1 VGPVHE
7 TVASLRFS
15 GDDLD
20 ADEITRL
27 LGVTPSRAE
36 RKGQTIRGPRS
47 GRERIARTGS
57 WLLRVDH
64 RSSGD
69 LNAQIK
75 ELLELAT
82 DDTSVWRPLSKR
94 YKPDVFCG
102 VFLETLNEGFTL
114 EAETLALLAERGLF
128 IGFDIYGQ
136 RHSIRDHLRRLFGQ
150 GW

>member
-1 VGPVHE
+1 MGPVHD
-7 TVASLRFS
+7 TAATLRFS

-20 ADEITRL
+20 PDEITEK
-27 LGVTPSRAE
+27 LGATPSRAE

-57 WLLRVDH
+57 WHLTVEH
-64 RSSGD
+64 RSPGD

-75 ELLELAT
+75 ELLKLAT

-102 VFLETLNEGFTL
+102 VFLETLNEGLNL

-128 IGFDIYGQ
+128 INFDIYGQ
-136 RHSIRDHLRRLFGQ
+136 SCSLHDHLRRLFGQ
-150 GW
+150 GR